1 MRINKLPANRQTV
14 FYVSVGLTICLAL
27 VGWFFSFKKSWA
39 NLNLSS
45 KNTLT
50 QMSEIKNGMQDI
62 GSDLKSGLQE
72 PVSEVTPVIGDAV
85 EVLGEATEQRK
96 EASNIVGEIMK
107 ENLENQYGETQ
118 ENNQAS
124 AE

>member
-1 MRINKLPANRQTV
+1 
-14 FYVSVGLTICLAL
+14 
-27 VGWFFSFKKSWA
+27 
-39 NLNLSS
+39 
-45 KNTLT
+45 
-50 QMSEIKNGMQDI
+50 MSEIKNGMQDI